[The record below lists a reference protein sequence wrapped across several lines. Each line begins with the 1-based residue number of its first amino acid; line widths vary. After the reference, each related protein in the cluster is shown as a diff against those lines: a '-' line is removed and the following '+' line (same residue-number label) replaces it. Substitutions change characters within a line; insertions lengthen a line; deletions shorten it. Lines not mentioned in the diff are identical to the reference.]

1 MVLVLSNVE
10 LEFKLA
16 NVLVLLVTHV
26 AIHVLD
32 QTPDREL
39 AELLSVSAI
48 TFCIPRHVPRQE
60 IGSQIHRLFLPS
72 ENVQHHLTLS
82 GTTSGQCWN
91 P

>member
-1 MVLVLSNVE
+1 LDHTAVVLSNVE

-39 AELLSVSAI
+39 AELL
-48 TFCIPRHVPRQE
+48 
-60 IGSQIHRLFLPS
+60 LFTP
-72 ENVQHHLTLS
+72 NGQHLDHMVLVL
-82 GTTSGQCWN
+82 
-91 P
+91 